1 MIKLGK
7 QNVAKLCASHYLTR
21 VSQGTSPQKKTQKK
35 RQKVKFTIR
44 GGRRNII

>member
-21 VSQGTSPQKKTQKK
+21 VSQGTSPQKNPKK